1 MLASDANKW
10 AMRVKFPYNG
20 DKVNGME
27 GRNVFKFK
35 EQQKRKFSSFHEVMG
50 PILTVSQLF
59 GYLPSCGVLER
70 NCNNVYFKWTS
81 IRVIY
86 TILFLC
92 LGTFEV
98 ILMIIKAV
106 QDGISLTDVEVI
118 MFYGF
123 AVARAYTFLYLAT
136 KWKEIV
142 VFWYD
147 KERPFLNEPY
157 TMSRFNLSIKVY
169 LIGFVFFIF
178 YLTEHLTFIGV
189 ELHDNNYQLTYC
201 NVTSI
206 SFLNNYMRRER
217 PHLIDIL
224 PYHWWIFPFFQWT
237 ITLMAFG
244 WNFVDY
250 FIISISLGLSTRFNQ
265 LNRRLIHATSNQ
277 MSRKFWLDIR
287 VHYTNLVDLLHFI
300 DRKIAL
306 LILISMLQKLFLIAT
321 KVFEAIR
328 YADRPFLINHIYFYF
343 YLFFMVFRTLM
354 MLSTCSNIHIE
365 AQKPLISIRNAPVRC
380 WGDDIK
386 RLSDLISFE
395 NISLTGCGFFL
406 ITRQL
411 ILTMTGTIVTFEL
424 VLLDRGTRGDN
435 STWCSYFENMTLS

>member
-1 MLASDANKW
+1 MMLASDANKW

-70 NCNNVYFKWTS
+70 NCNNIYFKWTS

-147 KERPFLNEPY
+147 KERPFLDEPY

-178 YLTEHLTFIGV
+178 YLTEHLTFIGM

-306 LILISMLQKLFLIAT
+306 LILISMLQNLFLIAT

-380 WGDDIK
+380 WGDDAI
-386 RLSDLISFE
+386 DF
-395 NISLTGCGFFL
+395 ND
-406 ITRQL
+406 
-411 ILTMTGTIVTFEL
+411 
-424 VLLDRGTRGDN
+424 DRNNRDI
-435 STWCSYFENMTLS
+435 

>member
-1 MLASDANKW
+1 M
-10 AMRVKFPYNG
+10 
-20 DKVNGME
+20 
-27 GRNVFKFK
+27 
-35 EQQKRKFSSFHEVMG
+35 
-50 PILTVSQLF
+50 
-59 GYLPSCGVLER
+59 PSCGVLER

-86 TILFLC
+86 TIFFLC

-106 QDGISLTDVEVI
+106 WGGFSLMEVGKNRLTYSILKKNLTLFHNLIELI

-123 AVARAYTFLYLAT
+123 AVARAYIFLYLAT

-147 KERPFLNEPY
+147 KERPFLYEPY
-157 TMSRFNLSIKVY
+157 TMSSFSLSIKAH
-169 LIGFVFFIF
+169 LIGFVFSIF
-178 YLTEHLTFIGV
+178 YLIEHLTFIGM

-217 PHLIDIL
+217 PHLLDVL

-277 MSRKFWLDIR
+277 MTRKFWIDIR
-287 VHYTNLVDLLHFI
+287 EHYTNLVDLLHFI

-306 LILISMLQKLFLIAT
+306 LILVSMLQNLFLIAT

-328 YADRPFLINHIYFYF
+328 
-343 YLFFMVFRTLM
+343 
-354 MLSTCSNIHIE
+354 
-365 AQKPLISIRNAPVRC
+365 
-380 WGDDIK
+380 
-386 RLSDLISFE
+386 SDLK
-395 NISLTGCGFFL
+395 
-406 ITRQL
+406 
-411 ILTMTGTIVTFEL
+411 
-424 VLLDRGTRGDN
+424 
-435 STWCSYFENMTLS
+435 